1 MSGLYNDISNALEAL
16 HDAERRGNGIPGART
31 RLYNLLFNHVS
42 GILENMQ
49 RVDEAEKELNMLRR
63 DIESLQTALDDA
75 DAQYKELKASMA
87 SHKTK

>member
-1 MSGLYNDISNALEAL
+1 MSELYNDISNALEAL
-16 HDAERRGNGIPGART
+16 HDAERRGNGIPGARM
-31 RLYNLLFNHVS
+31 RLSNLLFNHVS

-63 DIESLQTALDDA
+63 DIESLQAALDDA
-75 DAQYKELKASMA
+75 DTQYKELKASMA

>member
-1 MSGLYNDISNALEAL
+1 MSELYNDISNALEVL

-31 RLYNLLFNHVS
+31 RLSNLLFNHVS

>member
-1 MSGLYNDISNALEAL
+1 MHWEAL

-31 RLYNLLFNHVS
+31 RLSNLLFNHVS

-63 DIESLQTALDDA
+63 DIESLQAALDDA

>member
-1 MSGLYNDISNALEAL
+1 MSELYNDISNALEAL

-31 RLYNLLFNHVS
+31 RLSNLLFNHVS

-75 DAQYKELKASMA
+75 DAQYKELKASMV

>member
-1 MSGLYNDISNALEAL
+1 MSELYNDISNALKAL

-31 RLYNLLFNHVS
+31 RLSNLLFNHVS

-49 RVDEAEKELNMLRR
+49 RVDEAEKELNILRR

>member
-1 MSGLYNDISNALEAL
+1 MSELYNDISNALEAL

-31 RLYNLLFNHVS
+31 RLSNLLFNHVS

>member
-1 MSGLYNDISNALEAL
+1 MV
-16 HDAERRGNGIPGART
+16 RFGART
-31 RLYNLLFNHVS
+31 RLSNLLFNHVS

>member
-1 MSGLYNDISNALEAL
+1 MSELYNDISNALEAL

-31 RLYNLLFNHVS
+31 RLSNLLFNHVS

-63 DIESLQTALDDA
+63 AIESLQAALDDA
-75 DAQYKELKASMA
+75 DTQYKELKASMA

>member
-1 MSGLYNDISNALEAL
+1 MSELYNDISNALETL

-31 RLYNLLFNHVS
+31 RLSNLLFNHVS

>member
-31 RLYNLLFNHVS
+31 RLSNLLFNNVS
-42 GILENMQ
+42 GILESM
-49 RVDEAEKELNMLRR
+49 RRAEEAEKELDMLRR
-63 DIESLQTALDDA
+63 DIESLQAALEDA

-87 SHKTK
+87 SRKTK

>member
-1 MSGLYNDISNALEAL
+1 MSELYNDISNALEAL

-31 RLYNLLFNHVS
+31 RLSNLLFNHVS

-49 RVDEAEKELNMLRR
+49 RVDEAEKELNMLRC

>member
-31 RLYNLLFNHVS
+31 RLSNLLFNHVS
-42 GILENMQ
+42 DILESM
-49 RVDEAEKELNMLRR
+49 RHAEEAEKELAGLRR
-63 DIESLQTALDDA
+63 DIESLQAALDDS

-87 SHKTK
+87 SRKTK

>member
-16 HDAERRGNGIPGART
+16 RDAERRGNGISGART
-31 RLYNLLFNHVS
+31 RLSNLLFNHVS

-63 DIESLQTALDDA
+63 DIESLQAALDDA

-87 SHKTK
+87 SRKTK

>member
-1 MSGLYNDISNALEAL
+1 MSELYNDISNALEAL

-31 RLYNLLFNHVS
+31 RLSNLLFNHVS
-42 GILENMQ
+42 SILENML